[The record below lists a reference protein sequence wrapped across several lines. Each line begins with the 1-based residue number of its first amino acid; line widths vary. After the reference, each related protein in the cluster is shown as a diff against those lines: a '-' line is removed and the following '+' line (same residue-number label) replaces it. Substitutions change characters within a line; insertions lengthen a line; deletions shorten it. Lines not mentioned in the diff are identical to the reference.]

1 MAEASAALF
10 LLHNV
15 TVNTFT
21 LQLDK
26 DVLTDWS
33 VGGCKENSTTLI
45 KTSCAKKTENITTD
59 LTTLSTTTIMTTS
72 TVGTTTEAGYDSC
85 LTDPDG
91 TCHFLFYDTSLTDT
105 QIGIILLIASLII
118 LCTALIIIVKI
129 LNSMMKG
136 RYLTLLESV
145 KEIFRLKQGSDC
157 VQGWWSW
164 DNASKEAAWGLS
176 LSRAMHYSTLGL
188 VSCSCL

>member
-1 MAEASAALF
+1 MWCVAEACATLF
-10 LLHNV
+10 LHDDKV
-15 TVNTFT
+15 TVKTFPP
-21 LQLDK
+21 QLDK

-33 VGGCKENSTTLI
+33 IGGCKENSTTLI
-45 KTSCAKKTENITTD
+45 KTTCAKKIKNITTE
-59 LTTLSTTTIMTTS
+59 LTTTATTTMVTGS
-72 TVGTTTEAGYDSC
+72 TTEASIESC

-105 QIGIILLIASLII
+105 QIGIILLIASLVI

-136 RYLTLLESV
+136 RYLTPGGLGS
-145 KEIFRLKQGSDC
+145 RQQGSC
-157 VQGWWSW
+157 MEPIT
-164 DNASKEAAWGLS
+164 A
-176 LSRAMHYSTLGL
+176 RPMHFRTLGL